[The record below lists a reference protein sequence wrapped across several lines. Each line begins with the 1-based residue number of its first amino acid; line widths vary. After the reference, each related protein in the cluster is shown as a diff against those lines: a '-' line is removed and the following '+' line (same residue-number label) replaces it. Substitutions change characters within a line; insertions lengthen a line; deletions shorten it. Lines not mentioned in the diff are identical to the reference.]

1 MPHIRRMGNGV
12 SYILQ
17 VIQAEKVY
25 IQAEAEGVVFK
36 SIFFF
41 YTWRTSSA
49 VQKLK
54 HQMNVEC

>member
-1 MPHIRRMGNGV
+1 MGNGV

-36 SIFFF
+36 SNFFF
-41 YTWRTSSA
+41 FTLGEQA
-49 VQKLK
+49 VQFR
-54 HQMNVEC
+54 N

>member
-25 IQAEAEGVVFK
+25 IHAEAEGVVFK
-36 SIFFF
+36 SNFFF
-41 YTWRTSSA
+41 LNFENKQCSSETEA
-49 VQKLK
+49 P
-54 HQMNVEC
+54 NEC

>member
-36 SIFFF
+36 SNFFF
-41 YTWRTSSA
+41 LHLENKQCSSETEA
-49 VQKLK
+49 P
-54 HQMNVEC
+54 NEC

>member
-1 MPHIRRMGNGV
+1 MGNGV

-36 SIFFF
+36 SNFFF
-41 YTWRTSSA
+41 TLGEQA
-49 VQKLK
+49 VQFR
-54 HQMNVEC
+54 N